1 MAFCDLTGKVALVTG
16 GSRGL
21 GRQDCLT
28 LASLGADVVV
38 TDILVE
44 SDPELESTA
53 QASMSALANFMQQ
66 SGAVYSEKTSA
77 EIREMGRKSAA
88 IKMDVYRLIRR
99 LERESAT

>member
-1 MAFCDLTGKVALVTG
+1 MSFCDLTGKVALVTG

-44 SDPELESTA
+44 SDPDLESTA

-77 EIREMGRKSAA
+77 EIRDLGRQSAA
-88 IKMDVYRLIRR
+88 INIH
-99 LERESAT
+99 ATTRTQV

>member
-21 GRQDCLT
+21 GRQGGPA
-28 LASLGADVVV
+28 LAGLGADVVV
-38 TDILVE
+38 TDILLE

-53 QASMSALANFMQQ
+53 QQSMSALANFMQQ

-77 EIREMGRKSAA
+77 EIRDMGRRSAA
-88 IKMDVYRLIRR
+88 IKMDVPN
-99 LERESAT
+99 REQGE

>member
-1 MAFCDLTGKVALVTG
+1 MSFCDLTGKVALVTG

-44 SDPELESTA
+44 SDPDLESTA

-66 SGAVYSEKTSA
+66 SGPVYSEKTSA
-77 EIREMGRKSAA
+77 EIPHMGRTSPP
-88 IKMDVYRLIRR
+88 IKMSVTNPPTIPQPVQ
-99 LERESAT
+99 T